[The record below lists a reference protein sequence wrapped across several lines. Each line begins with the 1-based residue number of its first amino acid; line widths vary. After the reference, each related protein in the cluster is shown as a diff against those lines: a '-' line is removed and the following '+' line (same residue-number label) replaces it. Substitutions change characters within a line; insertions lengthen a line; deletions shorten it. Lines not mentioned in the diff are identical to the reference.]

1 MKKLAWLAV
10 GLFLLI
16 VSPSASNAAGV
27 KTYNNPVQVLLYKG
41 TSVTVAVEGNYQIV
55 NKETLTIT
63 PLPSGTN
70 LTFRSS
76 SSTVFVTYNGKT
88 DFSSTGFTIQ
98 ETIGAAPLSLVKV
111 NQTRYRG
118 SVDIRLQNSALYVVN
133 ILDMEDYL
141 KGVVPS
147 EMPASW
153 PLEALK
159 AQAIAARNYA
169 YKHKTSLTTNP
180 NTQTYK
186 GYDGESPRSNEA
198 VEATRGLYLKYN
210 GNVIETYY
218 HSTSGGR
225 TANVSD
231 VWNSS
236 QTAYPY
242 LASVDDP
249 YESSPYSRWS
259 FTFSPSVLLRS
270 FGITDPSV
278 VLYDVSIAKTGA
290 NGEVGA
296 VTIETSA
303 GEKTVKGNETTIRK
317 LFPLDGN
324 QFYGILPSNWFDIQV
339 QKSGPSVS
347 IQTTS
352 GNIAASSL
360 SSYSV
365 QTGNGTVSLAD
376 VEGIKVQTTDGIV
389 PLSASPSEVNSIIV
403 TGKGWGHRIGMS
415 QYGAKAFA
423 ERGWTAEQI
432 LEHYFR
438 GAEVSFE

>member
-1 MKKLAWLAV
+1 MKKLIWLAV

-16 VSPSASNAAGV
+16 ASPSASNAAGV

-41 TSVTVAVEGNYQIV
+41 ASVTVTVTGNYQIV
-55 NKETLTIT
+55 NKQTLTIT
-63 PLPSGTN
+63 PLASGTS
-70 LTFRSS
+70 LVFRAS
-76 SSTVFVTYNGKT
+76 SSTVLVTYNGKT

-118 SVDIRLQNSALYVVN
+118 SVDIRLQNGAVSVTN

-186 GYDGESPRSNEA
+186 GYDGESSRSNEA

-218 HSTSGGR
+218 HSTSGGK

-259 FTFSPSVLLRS
+259 FTFSPDALLRS
-270 FGITDPSV
+270 FGMTNPST

-290 NGEVGA
+290 NGEVSA
-296 VTIETSA
+296 VTIETSE
-303 GEKTVKGNETTIRK
+303 GTKTIKGNETTIRK
-317 LFPLDGN
+317 LFPLESN

-339 QKSGPSVS
+339 EKNGPSVS
-347 IQTTS
+347 IQTVN

-365 QTGNGTVSLAD
+365 QTGNGTISLAN
-376 VEGIKVQTTDGIV
+376 VGEIKVQTTAGIT
-389 PLSASPSEVNSIIV
+389 PLSSSPSGVRSIVV

-432 LEHYFR
+432 LEHYYR
-438 GAEVSFE
+438 GAEVSF

>member
-10 GLFLLI
+10 SLFWLI

-41 TSVTVAVEGNYQIV
+41 TSVTVAVEGNYQIF

-63 PLPSGTN
+63 PLPSGTT

-76 SSTVFVTYNGKT
+76 SSNVLATYNGKT
-88 DFSSTGFTIQ
+88 DVSSSGFAIQ

-118 SVDIRLQNSALYVVN
+118 SVDIRLQNGALYAVN
-133 ILDMEDYL
+133 LLEMEDYL

-198 VEATRGLYLKYN
+198 VDATRGVYLKYN
-210 GNVIETYY
+210 GSVIETYY

-303 GEKTVKGNETTIRK
+303 GAKTVKGNETTIRK
-317 LFPLDGN
+317 LFPLDSN

-347 IQTTS
+347 IQTTN
-352 GNIAASSL
+352 GRVAASSL

-365 QTGNGTVSLAD
+365 QTENGTVSLAG
-376 VEGIKVQTTDGIV
+376 VEGINVQTTDGIM
-389 PLSASPSEVNSIIV
+389 PLSASPSGISSITV

-432 LEHYFR
+432 LEHYFP
-438 GAEVSFE
+438 GAQVSF